1 MTVVERKGNGKEKE
15 VESRVFIAILRRQ
28 KSHLLIQVICV

>member
-15 VESRVFIAILRRQ
+15 VESSVFIAIVRRQ
-28 KSHLLIQVICV
+28 KSNLLIQIICV